1 MTSGHGSWS
10 SQIFS
15 SILLKMSSFTN
26 SFDSE
31 IVLLGKH
38 HKHSRVASY
47 PPSILPSQD
56 NPEDQDLGIQDSVS
70 VRTFSSN
77 YHTSVENS
85 PNKKSGRFIEQLHQ
99 NQKLP
104 ISAAFSSTSDIR
116 RKRKISKVKTKAR
129 TQRDELAEAV
139 LKGDLEKID
148 DIIDVLDM
156 VHGRG
161 FFVVLSY
168 KYSYNPETDTVTSLE
183 TSHNN
188 NDYDDT
194 ILHHNY
200 CHSLNIIHLACIFDQ
215 EQVIDF
221 LEMYGLKNLKQR

>member
-15 SILLKMSSFTN
+15 SILMKMSSFTN

-38 HKHSRVASY
+38 SKHSRVASY

-77 YHTSVENS
+77 YQTSVENS
-85 PNKKSGRFIEQLHQ
+85 PKKSGTFLEQLHQ
-99 NQKLP
+99 NQKP
-104 ISAAFSSTSDIR
+104 PVSAAFSSTSDIK
-116 RKRKISKVKTKAR
+116 RKRKISKVKSKAK

-168 KYSYNPETDTVTSLE
+168 KYSYNPETDTVTSLDA
-183 TSHNN
+183 SYNN
-188 NDYDDT
+188 NDDDS

-200 CHSLNIIHLACIFDQ
+200 CQGLNIIHLACIFDQ

-221 LEMYGLKNLKQR
+221 LAMYGLKNLKQR

>member
-1 MTSGHGSWS
+1 MIAGNTLWS
-10 SQIFS
+10 FQIFS
-15 SILLKMSSFTN
+15 SIIKKMSSFTN

-38 HKHSRVASY
+38 NKHSKVASY

-56 NPEDQDLGIQDSVS
+56 IQDEQDLGIQDSVS

-77 YHTSVENS
+77 FQTSAENS
-85 PNKKSGRFIEQLHQ
+85 PQKSGLFLHKNSQ
-99 NQKLP
+99 NQKP
-104 ISAAFSSTSDIR
+104 PVSAAFSSTSDIR
-116 RKRKISKVKTKAR
+116 RKRKISKVKTKAK

-139 LKGDLEKID
+139 LKGDLERID

-156 VHGRG
+156 LHGRG

-168 KYSYNPETDTVTSLE
+168 RYSYNPDTDTVTSQDASQN
-183 TSHNN
+183 T
-188 NDYDDT
+188 DYDTT
-194 ILHHNY
+194 IQPFNY
-200 CHSLNIIHLACIFDQ
+200 SQDLNIIHLACIFDQ

-221 LEMYGLKNLKQR
+221 LAMYGLKNLQQR